1 MTKLIFEKTYDE
13 AERRGITERG
23 WILNRPKQMYKNPNH
38 LFTLHENLKRDPE
51 KNNMYLFRYEPKT
64 RRDLP
69 YYDTLPLTLVLE
81 IKRNGLFGINFH
93 YMPPIMRRKMLS
105 MLMEADT
112 EQKFN
117 RIIRSKEIHTSV
129 KFYLRNQIKSYL
141 LEINKKEWD
150 LIGELRIE
158 QFRKEM
164 KTTVWNKTMGAL

>member
-23 WILNRPKQMYKNPNH
+23 WIRNRAKEMYKNPNQ
-38 LFTLHENLKRDPE
+38 LFTIHENLKRNPE
-51 KNNMYLFRYEPKT
+51 KNNLYLFRYEPKT

-81 IKRNGLFGINFH
+81 IKRNGLYGINFH
-93 YMPPIMRRKMLS
+93 YMLPIMRRQILS
-105 MLMEADT
+105 LLMEANT

-117 RIIRSKEIHTSV
+117 RIIRSKEIQTSV

-141 LEINKKEWD
+141 LEINKEEWD
-150 LIGELRIE
+150 LIGELQIE
-158 QFRKEM
+158 QFRKEL

>member
-1 MTKLIFEKTYDE
+1 
-13 AERRGITERG
+13 
-23 WILNRPKQMYKNPNH
+23 
-38 LFTLHENLKRDPE
+38 
-51 KNNMYLFRYEPKT
+51 
-64 RRDLP
+64 
-69 YYDTLPLTLVLE
+69 
-81 IKRNGLFGINFH
+81 
-93 YMPPIMRRKMLS
+93 MLS

-117 RIIRSKEIHTSV
+117 RIIRSREIKPAV